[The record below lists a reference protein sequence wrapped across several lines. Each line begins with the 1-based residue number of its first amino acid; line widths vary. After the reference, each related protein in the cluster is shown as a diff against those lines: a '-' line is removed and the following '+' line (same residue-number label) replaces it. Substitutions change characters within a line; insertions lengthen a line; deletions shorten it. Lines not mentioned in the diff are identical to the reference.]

1 MMIIKPVPNLDLV
14 STWLGCQVPSTT
26 CEMRMIKMLIVRRR
40 RMIMIMQMRMIAAK
54 SRPRPAACWAW
65 AAAG

>member
-1 MMIIKPVPNLDLV
+1 MIIKRVSNLDLV